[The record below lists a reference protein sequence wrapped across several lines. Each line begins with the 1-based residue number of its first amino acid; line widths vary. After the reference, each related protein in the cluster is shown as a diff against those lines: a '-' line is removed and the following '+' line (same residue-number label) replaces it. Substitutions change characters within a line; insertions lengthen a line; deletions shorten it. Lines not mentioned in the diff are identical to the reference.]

1 MRTGPCTQVF
11 RFPLKSLQLTALLFV
26 AVFALTFAS
35 PASAQTGYTG
45 LSAAARSTRTR
56 RPISRSAEN
65 SGFTEAIVWS
75 VEVNSVGDLNFNGE
89 FPLTSAGVY
98 VGNNTWP
105 DFPAQMAQLKQGT
118 VKRVTFSVGSSNV
131 GDWEDIT
138 ALVKAQG
145 TGPTSILYKDFAA
158 LKAAIPA
165 LDAIDFDDEN
175 SYNEPTRPFSSP

>member
-45 LSAAARSTRTR
+45 LFGGGPFYKNSAANITEV
-56 RPISRSAEN
+56 EN

-75 VEVNSVGDLNFNGE
+75 VEVNSVGDLNLNGE

-98 VGNNTWP
+98 IGNQTHS
-105 DFPAQMAQLKQGT
+105 DFAGNMALLKQGT
-118 VKRVTFSVGSSNV
+118 VKRVTFAVGSSNY
-131 GDWEDIT
+131 GDWENIT
-138 ALVKAQG
+138 ALVNSQG
-145 TGPTSILYKDFAA
+145 TGPSSILYKDFQA
-158 LKAAIPA
+158 LKAAPPP
-165 LDAIDFDDEN
+165 LTG
-175 SYNEPTRPFSSP
+175 S